1 VPTGVVDEVMVVP
14 AQTHEVG
21 QHRLAT
27 VAVVDDVVNLI
38 DA

>member
-1 VPTGVVDEVMVVP
+1 VPAGVVDEVMVVP

-21 QHRLAT
+21 QHGLAA
-27 VAVVDDVVNLI
+27 VAVVDDVVDLI

>member
-1 VPTGVVDEVMVVP
+1 VPAGVVDEVMVVP

-21 QHRLAT
+21 QHRLSAVT
-27 VAVVDDVVNLI
+27 VVDDVVNLI